1 MTFQHWFWSTSTPK
15 LWIKVV
21 TSYLCSVFPTFPYSP
36 HGQSS
41 TTKKS
46 WWVCIDPVGLRA
58 QDLLCQEDSQF
69 IWILILPDIKRIV
82 YDSIVP
88 YHHEADGVL
97 NTVHLFLSTWG
108 LVAPNVP
115 QCALHAAVA
124 APRSGARCRSNR
136 DLESQQMGSYT
147 KHKQMVIKQQFSSNI
162 QLKHN
167 VFSCVCLSMCMYM

>member
-88 YHHEADGVL
+88 YHHETDGVL
-97 NTVHLFLSTWG
+97 NTVQHQIINEIIQFQVAIHHGTGVQLLGSWTCIVKSMEMVTVQGIVFHVKIWPTTHLRGFFPKWNALSPTRGLTPLFSWTFL
-108 LVAPNVP
+108 N
-115 QCALHAAVA
+115 
-124 APRSGARCRSNR
+124 
-136 DLESQQMGSYT
+136 
-147 KHKQMVIKQQFSSNI
+147 
-162 QLKHN
+162 
-167 VFSCVCLSMCMYM
+167 